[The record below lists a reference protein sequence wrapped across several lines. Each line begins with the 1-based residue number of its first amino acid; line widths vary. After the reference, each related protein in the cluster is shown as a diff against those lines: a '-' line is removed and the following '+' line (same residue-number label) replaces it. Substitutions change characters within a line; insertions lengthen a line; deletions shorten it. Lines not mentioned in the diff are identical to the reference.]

1 MLWHVLIYRA
11 GDSHFSCD
19 LTPTEAEMQQNA
31 LDLYAWLLPAR
42 TPHSFAA
49 LARAVRA
56 RYVTEGDDMA
66 ARRNRAFAEALER
79 SPERRFL
86 RRNW

>member
-1 MLWHVLIYRA
+1 MPWTEPNPITGACRWE
-11 GDSHFSCD
+11 
-19 LTPTEAEMQQNA
+19 PTEAEMQRDA
-31 LDLYAWLLPAR
+31 VDLYAWLLPAR

-49 LARAVRA
+49 LAGAIRA
-56 RYVTEGDDMA
+56 RYVTEGDGMA
-66 ARRNRAFAEALER
+66 ARRNQAFAEALER